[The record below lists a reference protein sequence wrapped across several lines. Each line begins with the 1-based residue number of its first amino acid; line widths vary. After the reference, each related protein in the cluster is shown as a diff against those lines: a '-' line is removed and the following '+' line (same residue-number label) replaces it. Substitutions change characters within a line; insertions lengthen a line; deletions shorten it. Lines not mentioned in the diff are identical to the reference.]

1 MYDGKQEIYYI
12 EFARVLVICISMF
25 KKILFPYDGS
35 SPSNKSFDYAIK
47 FAEGIK
53 DNLQIIL
60 LYVIPEIHLPP
71 SYDYGMKMSYVK
83 ATRVYLKELYRSM
96 KLNALS
102 MLEHKKNE
110 FETRIRTSG
119 RITFKTQVLYS
130 GRNTAD
136 TIIEY
141 ANDEGVELIIIGS
154 TGLGG
159 FAKIKALGS
168 ISRRVSERAKCPVMI
183 IH

>member
-1 MYDGKQEIYYI
+1 
-12 EFARVLVICISMF
+12 MF
-25 KKILFPYDGS
+25 NKILLPYDGS
-35 SPSNKSFDYAIK
+35 SPSNKSFSYAVK

-60 LYVIPEIHLPP
+60 LYVVPEIHLPP
-71 SYDYGMKMSYVK
+71 SYDYGLKLPYVK
-83 ATRVYLKELYRSM
+83 TAREYLKELYQSM
-96 KLNALS
+96 RLNALS
-102 MLEHKKNE
+102 MLEHKKKE
-110 FETRIRTSG
+110 FETRIGTGG
-119 RITFKTQVLYS
+119 RITFKTQVLYG

-141 ANDEGVELIIIGS
+141 ANNEGADLIIIGS

>member
-1 MYDGKQEIYYI
+1 MWQSSRISYI
-12 EFARVLVICISMF
+12 ILVFNVCVCISMF

-35 SPSNKSFDYAIK
+35 SSSNKSFDYAIK

-71 SYDYGMKMSYVK
+71 SYDYGMKLPYLK
-83 ATRVYLKELYRSM
+83 TTRVYPKELYRSM

-110 FETRIRTSG
+110 FETRIRSSG

-130 GRNTAD
+130 GRNAAD

-141 ANDEGVELIIIGS
+141 ANNEGAELIIIGS

-168 ISRRVSERAKCPVMI
+168 TSRRVSERAKCPVMI
-183 IH
+183 VH